1 MRGKDQL
8 ERIHR
13 ISSIFDRANLTRRT
27 FLTAGGALGV
37 ASLASA
43 QFPQELGAPMG
54 GYGERSSY
62 EKSIRYV
69 RDSAAPGTG
78 ASRTPLQDLYGII
91 TPSALHFERHHAGVP
106 QIDPRRHEL
115 LIHGLVEHELVFT
128 MNDLRRFP
136 SVSRIHFIEC
146 AGNSGGEHA
155 GRPGADPQRSHGLL
169 TCSEWTGVPLKLLLT
184 EAGLR
189 AKAHWL
195 VAGGTDPARP

>member
-69 RDSAAPGTG
+69 RYSATPGTG
-78 ASRTPLQDLYGII
+78 PSPNPLLGFLGILI
-91 TPSALHFERHHAGVP
+91 TAAPTFHP
-106 QIDPRRHEL
+106 
-115 LIHGLVEHELVFT
+115 
-128 MNDLRRFP
+128 
-136 SVSRIHFIEC
+136 
-146 AGNSGGEHA
+146 
-155 GRPGADPQRSHGLL
+155 
-169 TCSEWTGVPLKLLLT
+169 
-184 EAGLR
+184 
-189 AKAHWL
+189 
-195 VAGGTDPARP
+195 

>member
-13 ISSIFDRANLTRRT
+13 ISSIFDRANLTRRI
-27 FLTAGGALGV
+27 FLPAGGALGV

-69 RDSAAPGTG
+69 RDSATPGTG
-78 ASRTPLQDLYGII
+78 SSRTPLQDLYGII

-106 QIDPRRHEL
+106 QIDPGQHEL
-115 LIHGLVEHELVFT
+115 LIHGLVERPLLLH
-128 MNDLRRFP
+128 MKDLRRFP
-136 SVSRIHFIEC
+136 SASQIHFIEC
-146 AGNSGGEHA
+146 AGNTGGDQA
-155 GRPGADPQRSHGLL
+155 GKPGADP
-169 TCSEWTGVPLKLLLT
+169 
-184 EAGLR
+184 
-189 AKAHWL
+189 
-195 VAGGTDPARP
+195 